1 MLKVQVDLTQHMPI
15 GRGFAGDV
23 AAAAC
28 RFECTLTLE
37 KNGII
42 LNPKSMIGLLSQSV
56 PKDGVMTLIADGKDE
71 QQAIDTLLTILA
83 GLSPDTDCASRR
95 G

>member
-1 MLKVQVDLTQHMPI
+1 MLKIPVDLTIHMPI
-15 GRGFAGDV
+15 GRDFAGEV

-28 RFECTLTLE
+28 RFQCTLTLE
-37 KNGII
+37 KNGIV

-56 PKDGVMTLIADGKDE
+56 PKDGLMTLVADGEDE
-71 QQAIDTLLTILA
+71 EKAAETLLSIL
-83 GLSPDTDCASRR
+83 SSSR